1 MELEAPRLD
10 EGTCQDDG
18 VSEAVKT
25 STCDESDQ
33 TAASVD
39 TRPTDDS
46 ESVEESKEETNDN
59 ATNGKSDDD
68 ASVSHVVIG
77 PNEHPLQYHY
87 CFWFS
92 RRGPGAKGSAPANYE
107 QNMKV
112 IGTFGSVEQFWAHY
126 VHMARPAE
134 LSGHCD
140 FHLFKEG
147 IKPLWEHDA
156 NKNGGKWM
164 IRLRKGLAS
173 RFWEYLILA
182 ILGEQFM
189 VGDELCGAVVSV
201 RFQEDIIS
209 VWNRSADNKAVTER
223 IRDTMM
229 RVLNLPPN
237 TVIEYKCHNASLK
250 DRSSFRNTDV
260 FVR

>member
-1 MELEAPRLD
+1 MEDATD
-10 EGTCQDDG
+10 EVTLQQRARDRSD
-18 VSEAVKT
+18 ERRT
-25 STCDESDQ
+25 STLTTEDEDCVTSVPEEEKEQTAVMNGKPDES
-33 TAASVD
+33 ASL
-39 TRPTDDS
+39 
-46 ESVEESKEETNDN
+46 
-59 ATNGKSDDD
+59 
-68 ASVSHVVIG
+68 SHVVIG

-92 RRGPGAKGSAPANYE
+92 RRGQGTKGSASTNYE
-107 QNMKV
+107 QNMKLL
-112 IGTFGSVEQFWAHY
+112 GTFGSVEQFWAHY
-126 VHMARPAE
+126 IHMARPAE

-147 IKPLWEHDA
+147 IKPLWEDDA
-156 NKNGGKWM
+156 NRNGGKWM

-209 VWNRSADNKAVTER
+209 VWNRTADNKAVRDR

-250 DRSSFRNTDV
+250 DNSSFRNTDV